1 MVEICWDIESFA
13 SCWIAGYAH
22 TSSHPKSQFMI
33 ANVSLTTRYYQHLLN
48 KWCLFFRVQWL
59 DRTHWLNPRSQMD
72 VRIFL
77 DIGALQSHCSPH
89 ELHIKTY
96 QNLKE
101 KTIEIHRNPH
111 IPGVPRL
118 ARKCIQVQWHL
129 LLARILRNHPWLG
142 KHGGS
147 WGWFFFGFTMVL
159 PTVQMSKWVQ
169 THPTNYVVPVMIEA
183 VCYVP
188 THKPHPSRLWTWHDS
203 CGARS
208 ASVCTRKRL
217 AKSDPFEVQEVSHW
231 KRKKLNEHE
240 TLKAS
245 FNCLQFP
252 WNILKHISLL
262 IQ

>member
-1 MVEICWDIESFA
+1 MRSARQVKCNSA
-13 SCWIAGYAH
+13 STCHQSLH
-22 TSSHPKSQFMI
+22 TLQPD
-33 ANVSLTTRYYQHLLN
+33 TTRYYQHLLN

-147 WGWFFFGFTMVL
+147 WGWFFLVL
-159 PTVQMSKWVQ
+159 PWFYPQCKC
-169 THPTNYVVPVMIEA
+169 P
-183 VCYVP
+183 
-188 THKPHPSRLWTWHDS
+188 
-203 CGARS
+203 
-208 ASVCTRKRL
+208 
-217 AKSDPFEVQEVSHW
+217 
-231 KRKKLNEHE
+231 NE
-240 TLKAS
+240 S
-245 FNCLQFP
+245 
-252 WNILKHISLL
+252 KHIQLTM
-262 IQ
+262 